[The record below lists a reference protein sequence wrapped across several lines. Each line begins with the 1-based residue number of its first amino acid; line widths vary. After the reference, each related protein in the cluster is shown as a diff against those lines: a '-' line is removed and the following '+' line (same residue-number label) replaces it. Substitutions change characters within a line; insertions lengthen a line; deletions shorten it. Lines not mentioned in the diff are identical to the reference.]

1 MALTLEQELEQL
13 VEATDYQV
21 VICHVS
27 DNYLR
32 LRIAYLPHLVVKGEG
47 AFAYVSS
54 GLIGDKAFMG
64 RRRWSK
70 ARKWVKQQIAEHR
83 ELLAMGVKV
92 W

>member
-1 MALTLEQELEQL
+1 MTGSLEQELEQL
-13 VEATDYQV
+13 VESTDYQV

-47 AFAYVSS
+47 AFSYVQS
-54 GLIGDKAFMG
+54 GLIGDKSFMG
-64 RRRWSK
+64 RRRWKK
-70 ARKWVKQQIAEHR
+70 ARKWVRDQIAEHR